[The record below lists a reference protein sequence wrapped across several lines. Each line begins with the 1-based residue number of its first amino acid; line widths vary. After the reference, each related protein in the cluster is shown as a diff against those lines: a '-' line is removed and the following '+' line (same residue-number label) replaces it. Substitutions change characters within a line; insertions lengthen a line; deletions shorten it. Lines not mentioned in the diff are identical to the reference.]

1 MVQPSHNSENQA
13 NDIDTE
19 QLNALCSGDVDGLS
33 NDTIVSLSMTLDKMA
48 LLVAEELGRGDDDD
62 DKLFQS
68 PPPKREC
75 PICMVPMPWHPAV
88 GNVGAT
94 YQSCCGKI
102 LCCGCTLATDVEITK
117 GKMKEL
123 CVFCRVPPRSNKEIL
138 KRLKTRMKTGDAES
152 CEELG
157 DSYFKGKLGLLQNKK
172 KAIELWNEAVDLG
185 SVCAHDH
192 LAHSYHNGDGVARD
206 KEKAIQHWEAAAMKG
221 HEAARHNL
229 GAMEHEKG
237 IKSRAMKPLHMK
249 RAYKHFMIAAK
260 SGFELSLKQ
269 VGEGYKDGYVTK
281 DDYATT
287 LRAYQESHDEMKTDE
302 RDRAYEARK
311 LGYFS

>member
-1 MVQPSHNSENQA
+1 MVHTTASKNHA
-13 NDIDTE
+13 NDDIDTE
-19 QLNALCSGDVDGLS
+19 QLNALRSGDIDGLS
-33 NDTIVSLSMTLDKMA
+33 NDTIDNLSKTLDKMA
-48 LLVAEELGRGDDDD
+48 LLVAEELGKGED

-75 PICMVPMPWHPAV
+75 PICMGPMPWHPAV

-102 LCCGCTLATDVEITK
+102 LCCGCILSTQIEIEQ
-117 GKMKEL
+117 GNMKDW
-123 CVFCRVPPRSNKEIL
+123 CPFCRVPPLSKKEIL
-138 KRLKTRMKTGDAES
+138 KRLKTRMKAGDAES
-152 CEELG
+152 CVELAEKY
-157 DSYFKGKLGLLQNKK
+157 DKGKLGLPQSKN
-172 KAIELWNEAVDLG
+172 KAIELWNKAVELG
-185 SVCAHDH
+185 SVGAHDH
-192 LAHSYHNGDGVARD
+192 LAHAYHTGDGVARD

-221 HEAARHNL
+221 HEAARYNL
-229 GAMEHEKG
+229 GATEKDKG

-260 SGFELSLKQ
+260 SGFDLSLKQ
-269 VGEGYKDGYVTK
+269 VGDGYKDGYVTK

-287 LRAYQESHDEMKTDE
+287 LRAYQESHDVMKTDE

-311 LGYFS
+311 LGIFS